1 MQSNNSDAIIKSDV
15 KTFVSE
21 YAIGLGGWGWGR
33 VIKIKIH

>member
-1 MQSNNSDAIIKSDV
+1 MKIFSQTI
-15 KTFVSE
+15 FSE